1 MNSTRHRKY
10 SFHLILFIHFFL
22 YIFNSVFELVL
33 CYLIIDVFS
42 LFCFFELIHYLCI
55 FG

>member
-22 YIFNSVFELVL
+22 YTFYSVFELVL
-33 CYLIIDVFS
+33 CYLIIDVFYYFVF
-42 LFCFFELIHYLCI
+42 LN
-55 FG
+55 